1 MRSSKVLSVGS
12 PSHFLRIMAFRKLS
26 LGAFSSQ
33 SIIITLERSRFKE
46 DKSCQ
51 GEDQNNY
58 SYSYQVM
65 NWKAQS
71 LNSA

>member
-1 MRSSKVLSVGS
+1 VGS

-51 GEDQNNY
+51 DEDQNNY
-58 SYSYQVM
+58 SYLQLTGNELEGTVS
-65 NWKAQS
+65 
-71 LNSA
+71 